1 MNNKVNQRLLAF
13 GSLIIVFFISGFLRD
28 AATKVVTN
36 RFNER
41 HFDRTP
47 QDDWDWDWEC
57 NDSVADS
64 YERQKIYPREREY
77 FQHQEFHRHERDF
90 QHQQFYPQHLRHSRG
105 LVEVQVGRKDGHS
118 FFHEKRL
125 YKYDYIND

>member
-13 GSLIIVFFISGFLRD
+13 SSLIIVFFISGFLRD

-47 QDDWDWDWEC
+47 QDDWDWEC
-57 NDSVADS
+57 NRSVADS

-77 FQHQEFHRHERDF
+77 SQHQEFHRYERHF
-90 QHQQFYPQHLRHSRG
+90 QHQFYHQHLRHSHG
-105 LVEVQVGRKDGHS
+105 LVEVQAGSKDGHS

>member
-47 QDDWDWDWEC
+47 QDDWDWEWEC
-57 NDSVADS
+57 NDSFADS
-64 YERQKIYPREREY
+64 YERSTIYPREREY
-77 FQHQEFHRHERDF
+77 SQHQEFYRYERHF
-90 QHQQFYPQHLRHSRG
+90 QPQEFYHQHPRHSHG
-105 LVEVQVGRKDGHS
+105 LVEVQADRKDGHS
-118 FFHEKRL
+118 YFHEKRSGR
-125 YKYDYIND
+125 YSHHE